1 MNSSGIDRSARERF
15 EICARRW
22 HVTIDRSLDTDT
34 SLIGF
39 GLTGS
44 QAVVMKVEKQTVDD
58 ASAASVLAAFQGDGV
73 VRLLEQADGVL
84 LMERIVPGEPLAGLT
99 LSGRDDEA
107 IGIIADL
114 VARTSD
120 RTAPEGCPTIQAW
133 SLSFDR
139 HSRSGDARI
148 PGDLVDHAR
157 ELYGDLARSQRT
169 PHLLHG
175 DLHHDNVL
183 YDATRGWLAIDP
195 KGVVGETEYELGAA
209 LRNPIE
215 RPDLFADEA
224 IVERRLARVAAML
237 GIDADRA
244 LAWAFAQAVLSAIW
258 SIEDG
263 CPPGAERAVL
273 RLAETIRAMLP
284 R

>member
-44 QAVVMKVEKQTVDD
+44 QVVVVKVEKQAVDD
-58 ASAASVLAAFQGDGV
+58 AGAASVLAAFQGDGV

-107 IGIIADL
+107 IAIIADL
-114 VARTSD
+114 VARMSD
-120 RTAPEGCPTIQAW
+120 RTAPQGCPTIQAW
-133 SLSFDR
+133 SVSFDR

-148 PGDLVDHAR
+148 PRDLVDHAR
-157 ELYGDLARSQRT
+157 EVYGNLARSQRT

-175 DLHHDNVL
+175 DLHHHNVL

-195 KGVVGETEYELGAA
+195 KGVVGETEYELGTA

-215 RPDLFADEA
+215 RPDLVADEA
-224 IVERRLARVAAML
+224 RSASTPTARWRGHLRRRSCPRSGASRMDALPAR
-237 GIDADRA
+237 
-244 LAWAFAQAVLSAIW
+244 SARYCGW
-258 SIEDG
+258 PKRSAPCCRGEHRRS
-263 CPPGAERAVL
+263 CRV
-273 RLAETIRAMLP
+273 
-284 R
+284 